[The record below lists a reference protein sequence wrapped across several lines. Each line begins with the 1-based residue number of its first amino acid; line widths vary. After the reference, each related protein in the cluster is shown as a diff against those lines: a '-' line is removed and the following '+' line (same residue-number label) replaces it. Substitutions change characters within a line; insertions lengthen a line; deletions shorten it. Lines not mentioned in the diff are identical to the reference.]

1 VPDALLQGLSGLSQ
15 GLDSMAELLLKMEAG
30 VGLLLAVGL
39 SMSAAHFFSLLANR
53 LGPVQIAVHLFF
65 DALGLSL
72 AFLMGIFC
80 DSLILTSLKAV
91 PLHPISFANHML
103 PAIWP
108 GLFYILVG
116 APYISDLIAV
126 TLFAWIHLNT
136 VVLLKALYGI
146 PLQQG
151 LVMALPGFAL
161 ALVLIAL
168 LFAQRWK
175 SSYAQLAREVALNH

>member
-1 VPDALLQGLSGLSQ
+1 MPDALLQRLSGLSQ
-15 GLDSMAELLLKMEAG
+15 VLDSMAELLLKMEAG

-126 TLFAWIHLNT
+126 TLFA
-136 VVLLKALYGI
+136 
-146 PLQQG
+146 
-151 LVMALPGFAL
+151 
-161 ALVLIAL
+161 
-168 LFAQRWK
+168 
-175 SSYAQLAREVALNH
+175 